1 MPRRPPMPAPVQYL
15 LWPAAELRGPATV
28 IVCALSK
35 PGSPFVVSVLPSNVP
50 SVYPK
55 PKLQSAYRMAR
66 LPAAAG
72 APSKP
77 WPSPTSLLEPPGLVA
92 NCTCCKSRSRSN
104 HGATIH
110 LAFQS
115 GLGPRTE
122 TLLLRFPPQHSP
134 ELIRKRIR
142 ARPGTPSLGSA
153 KLVTE
158 TLKPVCISSQRSGR
172 STSHSLRQ
180 RRYRPRHGTDL

>member
-1 MPRRPPMPAPVQYL
+1 M
-15 LWPAAELRGPATV
+15 
-28 IVCALSK
+28 
-35 PGSPFVVSVLPSNVP
+35 LPSIVP
-50 SVYPK
+50 PADPK

-77 WPSPTSLLEPPGLVA
+77 WPSPTSLLEPAGLVA
-92 NCTCCKSRSRSN
+92 NCTHYHILQKQKQER
-104 HGATIH
+104 HGATLH
-110 LAFQS
+110 LTTFQS

-122 TLLLRFPPQHSP
+122 TLLPCFPPPNSP
-134 ELIRKRIR
+134 ELIRKTETSGQ
-142 ARPGTPSLGSA
+142 RPGTPSLGGA

-172 STSHSLRQ
+172 STSQRVQREKQ
-180 RRYRPRHGTDL
+180 RRDRPRHEKRTCERKGGAWLSSRQICHAVEVSMHGAVHMTARSC